1 MQKPELKRVN
11 LFMEKDIVDVLDT
24 FAAMNQRSR
33 TFVIHELLRPSI
45 PALKQLIVEFER
57 LSHMTD
63 TERLTALTKLTNIEE
78 KLSTTV
84 RAMPDHI
91 QGATK

>member
-11 LFMEKDIVDVLDT
+11 LFMEKDIVDVLDA

-33 TFVIHELLRPSI
+33 TFVIHELLRPSM
-45 PALKQLIVEFER
+45 PALRELLKLSGDLKTMSDADRLIA
-57 LSHMTD
+57 LS
-63 TERLTALTKLTNIEE
+63 KLADMEE

-84 RAMPDHI
+84 LAMPDHI
-91 QGATK
+91 QGVTK

>member
-11 LFMEKDIVDVLDT
+11 LFMEKDIVDVLDA

-33 TFVIHELLRPSI
+33 TFVIHELLRPAI
-45 PALKQLIVEFER
+45 PALRELLK
-57 LSHMTD
+57 LSDDLKTMTD
-63 TERLTALTKLTNIEE
+63 ADRLTALANLTNIEE

-84 RAMPDHI
+84 RAMPNHLEGI
-91 QGATK
+91 IK